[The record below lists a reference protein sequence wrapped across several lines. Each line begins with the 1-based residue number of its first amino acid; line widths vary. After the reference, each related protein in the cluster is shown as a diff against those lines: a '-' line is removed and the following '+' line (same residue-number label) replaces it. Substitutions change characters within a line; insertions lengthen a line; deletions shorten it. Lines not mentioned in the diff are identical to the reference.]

1 MSAIN
6 TAIKSDLAF
15 AMHTPANFARY
26 GRGLPLRAY
35 QVEPLNAIV
44 ESVQLGL
51 GRTFCV
57 VVSRQGGKNHLQ
69 AELQAWL
76 LLIMAGSRETLNMVV
91 ASPTYKPQTE
101 NAINRLRLALESN
114 LFTKYLPWRKRGYIF
129 QLGNASITFLSAEP
143 GANVVGAT
151 ANLMLMADESQDIL
165 PDVWRVR
172 FLPMAAST
180 NATVVHFG
188 TIWTDDT
195 LLDQEIS
202 HAQAAQNNDGI
213 KRLFLYDCDAVAKEN
228 PAYGEFV
235 RGQVERLGRENIA
248 IKTQFYLEK
257 VSAIGGMFPPE
268 RIALMAGNHP
278 AEYAPTRGMYAASV
292 DFGGNVLDGHETRH
306 NATILTVARVVF
318 GDGLPKYEI
327 VYRKRWVISHDAL
340 YRELLAVLGVWCPA
354 VLLLDAGGVGAGL
367 CAMLSK
373 IYVGAQLIQFTA
385 QLKSWLGYRLMSAV
399 DMGRLKEYQPLA
411 DNSLLDREQSE
422 FWREC
427 KACKYEIKP
436 GVGRLMS
443 WGVPDGTVSG
453 GLPVGDDAL
462 FSCAMLLFLDDYKFP
477 DLRALPPV
485 DDVLDVLA
493 VIDGGKYG

>member
-76 LLIMAGSRETLNMVV
+76 LLIMAGSRESVNMVV

-151 ANLMLMADESQDIL
+151 ANLMLMADELQDIL
-165 PDVWRVR
+165 PAVWRVR
-172 FLPMAAST
+172 FLPMAASS

-195 LLDQEIS
+195 LLDMEIQ
-202 HAQAAQNNDGI
+202 HAKNAQAQDGI
-213 KRLFLYDCDAVAKEN
+213 KRLFLYDCDAVAREN

-235 RGQVERLGRENIA
+235 RGQVQRLGREHIA

-257 VSAIGGMFPPE
+257 VFAIGGLFPQE
-268 RIALMAGNHP
+268 RIALMAGNHS
-278 AEYAPTRGMYAASV
+278 AEYAPTRGMYAVSI
-292 DFGGNVLDGHETRH
+292 DFGGNVLEGQESKH
-306 NATILTVARVVF
+306 NATVLTVARVVF
-318 GDGLPKYEI
+318 GDGLPEYQ
-327 VYRKRWVISHDAL
+327 VVFRKRWVVSHDTL
-340 YRELLAVLGVWCPA
+340 YREILAVLAVWCPA

-367 CAMLSK
+367 CAMLAK
-373 IYVGAQLIQFTA
+373 IYASAQLIQFTA

-399 DMGRLKEYQPLA
+399 DMGRLKEHKPLA
-411 DNSLLDREQSE
+411 DGSLLDREQAE

-443 WGVPDGTVSG
+443 WFVPDGTLAG

-462 FSCAMLLFLDDYKFP
+462 LSCAMLLFLDDYKFP

-485 DDVLDVLA
+485 DDVPDVLYL
-493 VIDGGKYG
+493 IDGGKYG